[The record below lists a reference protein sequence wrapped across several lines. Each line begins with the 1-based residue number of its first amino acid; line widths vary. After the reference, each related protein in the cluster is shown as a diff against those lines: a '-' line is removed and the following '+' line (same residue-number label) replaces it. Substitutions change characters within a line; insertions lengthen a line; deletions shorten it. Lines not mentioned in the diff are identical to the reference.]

1 MASALVPFEI
11 VSSNFVYDVM
21 VPIGTWIPSL
31 NKNGQP
37 SFLGLIR
44 RQRKT
49 GPAVRWRALG
59 LNALKFC
66 MEALGTQR
74 YEGVWVCRRV

>member
-1 MASALVPFEI
+1 MC
-11 VSSNFVYDVM
+11 DVM

-59 LNALKFC
+59 LSALKFC

-74 YEGVWVCRRV
+74 QPHEGVEGCSTKNKKYDTH